1 MLFVNSFALSVVE
14 GGTSGALERGDN
26 SRFSIDVNTIIN
38 SPKVKGAKFLG
49 SDRLFCFI
57 SIYKFGS
64 FENPFATITS
74 LPEFL
79 FRCRRFILLV
89 QRKDIGSDIDS
100 DDTTTG

>member
-1 MLFVNSFALSVVE
+1 MLFVNSFVLSVVE
-14 GGTSGALERGDN
+14 GGTSGPLERGDN
-26 SRFSIDVNTIIN
+26 SRFSIDVNTISN

-57 SIYKFGS
+57 SICKFGS